1 MCVRTARQPGQMEE
15 ETCAVRNQV
24 WTGKAVTY
32 RDPDVIPGGSIAT
45 GCEGCSRPACLFTLE
60 VKKTKM
66 LAKSRATSCC
76 STQCSTSCSTALA
89 ACSAPS
95 AAFHP
100 SCLWLCCPT
109 AWWRA
114 ASPWA
119 HQSPCQRR
127 IMRGRFL
134 TQQPGTHCI
143 RECTRCACSEGAV
156 LGVPPRRAHHSCTH
170 RARCV

>member
-66 LAKSRATSCC
+66 LAKSRATSLLLPLA
-76 STQCSTSCSTALA
+76 ALA
-89 ACSAPS
+89 ALPVLRSTPAVYGSAVPQRGGALRRHGRIS
-95 AAFHP
+95 LHASEE
-100 SCLWLCCPT
+100 SC
-109 AWWRA
+109 ADD
-114 ASPWA
+114 
-119 HQSPCQRR
+119 
-127 IMRGRFL
+127 F
-134 TQQPGTHCI
+134 
-143 RECTRCACSEGAV
+143 
-156 LGVPPRRAHHSCTH
+156 
-170 RARCV
+170 

>member
-1 MCVRTARQPGQMEE
+1 MEE

-76 STQCSTSCSTALA
+76 STSCSTALA

-100 SCLWLCCPT
+100 AGYGSAVPQRGGALRRHGRISLHASEESC
-109 AWWRA
+109 ADD
-114 ASPWA
+114 
-119 HQSPCQRR
+119 
-127 IMRGRFL
+127 F
-134 TQQPGTHCI
+134 
-143 RECTRCACSEGAV
+143 
-156 LGVPPRRAHHSCTH
+156 
-170 RARCV
+170 